1 MNVSTVTRALSGAVI
16 GSLVLGFSVATHAM
30 DGGPDP
36 KAFRVCK
43 DGNNLPFSNTAGEG
57 FEDRIAALFA
67 KDMGLPVQDFTFPQ
81 RLGFI
86 RNTLRFKLPD
96 QDYPCDVVMG
106 VPSGW
111 GQVDATKAYY
121 RSTYAL
127 VFPAQGVLADIK
139 TEEDFLN
146 NDAVRAGQVR
156 IGVFDRSPGSAWLA
170 HHQLVDAGVPYRS
183 MHPNP
188 DVTPAD
194 LVATDLSNGK
204 IAAAVVWGPLAGHLA
219 RVAGEGKY
227 VVVPLSSEKGVK
239 FDYAMAMGVRR
250 GEPEWKAKIE
260 SLIEKN
266 RDQIAAIL
274 SEYQVPTLPL
284 EAGGADGGR

>member
-1 MNVSTVTRALSGAVI
+1 MNATPVTRAIRGAVI
-16 GSLVLGFSVATHAM
+16 GSLALGFSVATFAM

-43 DGNNLPFSNTAGEG
+43 DGNNLPFSNTAREG

-67 KDMGLPVQDFTFPQ
+67 KDLGLPVEDYNFPQ

-127 VFPAQGVLADIK
+127 VFPPKGALADVN
-139 TEEDFLN
+139 TEEDFLKN
-146 NDAVRAGQVR
+146 EAVNTGQVR

-204 IAAAVVWGPLAGHLA
+204 IAAAVVWGPLAGHLS
-219 RVAGEGKY
+219 RQAGEGTY
-227 VVVPLSSEKGVK
+227 RIVPLSSEKGVK

-266 RDQIAAIL
+266 QDAIAAIL
-274 SEYQVPTLPL
+274 AEYQVPTLPI
-284 EAGGADGGR
+284 EEGGNDVAR

>member
-1 MNVSTVTRALSGAVI
+1 MSSSHIARCLRVAVAA
-16 GSLVLGFSVATHAM
+16 SLVLSLSTSAFAL
-30 DGGPDP
+30 DGGPEP

-43 DGNNLPFSNTAGEG
+43 DGNNMPFSNAAREG

-67 KDMGLPVQDFTFPQ
+67 KDLGLPLEDYNFPQ

-96 QDYPCDVVMG
+96 SDYPCDVVMG

-127 VFPAQGVLADIK
+127 VFAPTGALADVK
-139 TEEDFLN
+139 TEDEFLN
-146 NDAVRAGQVR
+146 NQAVSTGQVR

-170 HHQLVDAGVPYRS
+170 HHQLVGAGVPYRS

-204 IAAAVVWGPLAGHLA
+204 IAVAVVWGPLAGHLA
-219 RVAGEGKY
+219 RQAGEGSY
-227 VVVPLSSEKGVK
+227 RIVPLSSEKGVK

-266 RDQIAAIL
+266 QDAIAAIL
-274 SEYQVPTLPL
+274 AEYQVPTLPL
-284 EAGGADGGR
+284 EAGGADAGR

>member
-1 MNVSTVTRALSGAVI
+1 MKASRLVRALGGAVVT
-16 GSLVLGFSVATHAM
+16 SLALAMPLTGHAL

-43 DGNNLPFSNTAGEG
+43 DGNNMPYSNEAREG

-67 KDMGLPVQDFTFPQ
+67 KDLGLPLEDFNFPQ

-86 RNTLRFKLPD
+86 RNTLRFKLPNS
-96 QDYPCDVVMG
+96 DYPCDVVMG

-111 GQVDATKAYY
+111 GQVDATQAYY

-127 VFPAQGVLADIK
+127 VFAPKGAL
-139 TEEDFLN
+139 EEVKSEDDFLK

-170 HHQLVDAGVPYRS
+170 HHELVGAGVPYRS

-194 LVATDLSNGK
+194 LVATDLTNGK
-204 IAAAVVWGPLAGHLA
+204 IAVAVVWGPLAGHLA
-219 RVAGEGKY
+219 RQAGEGTY
-227 VVVPLSSEKGVK
+227 RIVPLSSEKGVK

-250 GEPEWKAKIE
+250 GEPEWKARIE

-266 RDQIAAIL
+266 RDAIQAIL
-274 SEYQVPTLPL
+274 AEYQVPTLPL
-284 EAGGADGGR
+284 EAGGADAGR

>member
-1 MNVSTVTRALSGAVI
+1 MNASTITRVLRGAVV
-16 GSLVLGFSVATHAM
+16 GSLVLGLPAAAFAL

-43 DGNNLPFSNTAGEG
+43 DGNNMPFSNAAREG

-67 KDMGLPVQDFTFPQ
+67 KDLGLPLEDFNFPQ

-96 QDYPCDVVMG
+96 SDYPCDVVMG

-127 VFPAQGVLADIK
+127 VFAPTGPLANVK
-139 TEEDFLN
+139 TEDDFLKN
-146 NDAVRAGQVR
+146 EAVSTGQVR

-170 HHQLVDAGVPYRS
+170 HHELVAAGVPYRS

-204 IAAAVVWGPLAGHLA
+204 IAVAVVWGPLAGHLA
-219 RVAGEGKY
+219 RQAGGDSY
-227 VVVPLSSEKGVK
+227 RIVPLSSEKGVK

-266 RDQIAAIL
+266 QDAIAAIL
-274 SEYQVPTLPL
+274 AEYQVPTLPL
-284 EAGGADGGR
+284 EEGGTHAGR